1 MYNVLARKVR
11 KLVKYMNVIVANKY
25 QALLSSL
32 EIDIIKSVNGEFE
45 VDELISMFA
54 NFFYNRM
61 ILDVT
66 AIKNYKDIKNLQKLS
81 MALDMSKI
89 ILLLDDSDDSTSTT
103 YLSRLISMGIYNFT
117 KNKEGI
123 LYLLNHPNTYR
134 DVAHIHQLDQ
144 LTATVDNKHIN
155 NSVKVLGIKNLTDD
169 AGSTSLIY
177 MLKKQLERNYSVI
190 AIEIGKRDFVFFN
203 DKNMISTTKEE
214 FPTILL
220 KAKDV
225 DIILVD
231 VNESKTEEICDD
243 VLFLL
248 EPSSIKLNKLLR
260 KNRNVFRELDGK
272 KLILNKSLLD
282 SKDVLDFEGEAMTR
296 VFYNVPPLND
306 RAPNKILD
314 GFLNKLGFI
323 KQKTEENT
331 EEKGKILG
339 LFKF

>member
-1 MYNVLARKVR
+1 
-11 KLVKYMNVIVANKY
+11 MNVIVSNKY

-32 EIDIIKSVNGEFE
+32 DIEVIKSVNGEFD

-54 NFFYNRM
+54 NLYYQRM
-61 ILDVT
+61 ILDIT
-66 AIKNYKDIKNLQKLS
+66 AIRNYKDVKNLQKLS
-81 MALDMSKI
+81 MALDMEKI
-89 ILLLDDSDDSTSTT
+89 ILLLDDDSDSSSSV

-123 LYLLNHPNTYR
+123 MYLLNHPNSYR

-144 LTATVDNKHIN
+144 LTETVNTKHIDN
-155 NSVKVLGIKNLTDD
+155 NVRVLGVKNLTDD

-177 MLKKQLERNYSVI
+177 MLKKQLSRNYTVL
-190 AIEIGKRDFVFFN
+190 AIEIGKRDFAYFN
-203 DKNMISTTKEE
+203 DKDMISTSKEE

-220 KAKDV
+220 KSKDI

-243 VLFLL
+243 VLYLL
-248 EPSSIKLNKLLR
+248 EPSSIKLNKLMR
-260 KNRNVFRELDGK
+260 KNRNIFRELNGK
-272 KLILNKSLLD
+272 KIVLNKSLLTT
-282 SKDVLDFEGEAMTR
+282 KDVLDFEGEARTS

-306 RAPNKILD
+306 RVHNKVLD
-314 GFLNKLGFI
+314 SFLSKLGFGR
-323 KQKTEENT
+323 QKTNNNY

>member
-1 MYNVLARKVR
+1 
-11 KLVKYMNVIVANKY
+11 MNVVVSNKY

-54 NFFYNRM
+54 NFFYQRM

-66 AIKNYKDIKNLQKLS
+66 AIKGYRDIKNLQKLS
-81 MALDMSKI
+81 MALDMEKI
-89 ILLLDDSDDSTSTT
+89 ILLLDDSDDSSSSV
-103 YLSRLISMGIYNFT
+103 YLSRLISMGVYNFT
-117 KNKEGI
+117 RNKEGI
-123 LYLLNHPNTYR
+123 MYLLNHPNSYR

-144 LTATVDNKHIN
+144 LTETVNDKHL
-155 NSVKVLGIKNLTDD
+155 NSSVRVLGIKNLTED
-169 AGSTSLIY
+169 AGATSLIY
-177 MLKKQLERNYSVI
+177 MLKKQLSRNYNVI

-203 DKNMISTTKEE
+203 DKSMISTSKEE
-214 FPTILL
+214 FPTVLL
-220 KAKDV
+220 KAKDT

-243 VLFLL
+243 VLYLL
-248 EPSSIKLNKLLR
+248 EPSSLKLNKLMR
-260 KNRNVFRELDGK
+260 KNRNIFRELNGK
-272 KLILNKSLLD
+272 KIILNKSLL
-282 SKDVLDFEGEAMTR
+282 SSRDVLDFEGEAKTS

-306 RAPNKILD
+306 RVPNKVLD
-314 GFLNKLGFI
+314 SFLSKLGFI
-323 KQKTEENT
+323 RQKSNEEV